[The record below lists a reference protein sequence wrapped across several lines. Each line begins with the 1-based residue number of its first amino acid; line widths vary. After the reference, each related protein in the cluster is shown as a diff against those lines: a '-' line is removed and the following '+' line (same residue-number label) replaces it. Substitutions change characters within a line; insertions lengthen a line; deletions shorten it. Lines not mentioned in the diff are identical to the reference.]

1 MIYTKTST
9 PGLIPP
15 AINLIICEMTNLI
28 AAHPDTTLARLARV
42 AAALAD
48 PGRARLLAACLER
61 ERCVC
66 QLVGLLGLA
75 MPTVSRHLTV
85 LRDAGLLDSRKDGRW
100 VHYRLADPE
109 PGTPEADAIAT
120 VRRLSEHDET
130 LTDDRARL
138 GAICGLEPREV
149 ARRLK
154 TGEPVCPPD
163 CC

>member
-1 MIYTKTST
+1 MIS
-9 PGLIPP
+9 
-15 AINLIICEMTNLI
+15 EMTNLP
-28 AAHPDTTLARLARV
+28 APHPESGVERVVRV

-48 PGRARLLAACLER
+48 PGRVRLLAACLDT

-85 LRDAGLLDSRKDGRW
+85 LRDAGVLTSRKEGRW
-100 VHYRLADPE
+100 VHYRLATPA
-109 PGTPEADAIAT
+109 PGTPEADAIET
-120 VRRLSEHDET
+120 VRRLCTHD
-130 LTDDRARL
+130 LTFHADRVRL
-138 GAICGLEPREV
+138 NAICCLDPAEV

-154 TGEPVCPPD
+154 NNEPIVAPT

>member
-1 MIYTKTST
+1 
-9 PGLIPP
+9 
-15 AINLIICEMTNLI
+15 MTNLI
-28 AAHPDTTLARLARV
+28 SPHPDTTIARLARV

-48 PGRARLLAACLER
+48 PGRVRLLGACLER

-75 MPTVSRHLTV
+75 MPTVSRHVTV
-85 LRDAGLLDSRKDGRW
+85 LRDAGLLHSRKEGRW
-100 VHYRLADPE
+100 VHYRLADPD

-120 VRRLSEHDET
+120 VRRLSEQDQT
-130 LTDDRARL
+130 LIEDGARL
-138 GAICGLEPREV
+138 DAICGLEPREV

-154 TGEPVCPPD
+154 NGEPVCPPD